1 VDPVIGV
8 AGAVLTLI
16 GVIVSA
22 VVTRR
27 GSDRKLKTDSSQ
39 QMIDQLQEEI
49 RELRAE
55 RTKDRERDDRR
66 YVALERTVRIQGD
79 YIGSLRRH
87 IADGHPPP
95 PPPFP
100 EGLIT

>member
-1 VDPVIGV
+1 MDPVIGV

-16 GVIVSA
+16 GVIISA

-39 QMIDQLQEEI
+39 QMIDQLQEEMATL
-49 RELRAE
+49 RKDQAELR
-55 RTKDRERDDRR
+55 RTQR
-66 YVALERTVRIQGD
+66 LQGD
-79 YIGSLRRH
+79 YIGQLRMH
-87 IADGHPPP
+87 IADGRPPP

-100 EGLIT
+100 QGLIT